1 MTNEKTILIYTI
13 ITGLWN
19 IFNIFQLDSKIS
31 KQTGDVLSSLDYI
44 LPTINHIV
52 RILTVIYLAP
62 IIKGVLSNSELMYL
76 IVTILSS
83 IILGTLVELIIRM
96 FVFPKG
102 GEDEQLVN

>member
-31 KQTGDVLSSLDYI
+31 KQTGEVLSSLEYI

-62 IIKGVLSNSELMYL
+62 IIKVLANSELMYI

-83 IILGTLVELIIRM
+83 IILGTLVELVIRM

>member
-31 KQTGDVLSSLDYI
+31 KQIGDVLSSLDYI
-44 LPTINHIV
+44 LPMINHIV

-62 IIKGVLSNSELMYL
+62 IIKVLASSELMYI

-83 IILGTLVELIIRM
+83 IILGTLVELVIRM

>member
-62 IIKGVLSNSELMYL
+62 IIKVLANSELMYI

-83 IILGTLVELIIRM
+83 IILGTLVELVIRM

>member
-13 ITGLWN
+13 ITGVWN

-31 KQTGDVLSSLDYI
+31 KQTGEVLSSLDYI

-62 IIKGVLSNSELMYL
+62 IIKVLANSELMYI

-83 IILGTLVELIIRM
+83 IILGTLVELVIRM

>member
-31 KQTGDVLSSLDYI
+31 KQTGEVLSSLEYI
-44 LPTINHIV
+44 LPMINHTV

-62 IIKGVLSNSELMYL
+62 VIKVLSNSELMY
-76 IVTILSS
+76 IVVTILSS
-83 IILGTLVELIIRM
+83 IILGTLVELFIRM

>member
-44 LPTINHIV
+44 LPTINH
-52 RILTVIYLAP
+52 LTRVLVIIYLSP
-62 IIKGVLSNSELMYL
+62 VIKGLIISDNIY
-76 IVTILSS
+76 IVTVILSS
-83 IILGTLVELIIRM
+83 IIIGTLIEMLIRI
-96 FVFPKG
+96 FVTSKG
-102 GEDEQLVN
+102 DKNEQPNN

>member
-31 KQTGDVLSSLDYI
+31 KQTGEVLSSLDYI

-62 IIKGVLSNSELMYL
+62 IIKVLANSELMYI

-83 IILGTLVELIIRM
+83 IILGTLVELVIRM